1 MSRNSLRQYFLSV
14 IKLMRPFKWYMTF
27 NGAYLFLLVFEYL
40 NPPAKDDPIFG
51 SVSTLDAWNYVNQ
64 EVYVESLKLAVIIF
78 VLLFLLATSN
88 MRNHPKIAKCLFLFP
103 WLDMALGMA
112 AQIISDIL

>member
-1 MSRNSLRQYFLSV
+1 MSRNNLRQYLLSV
-14 IKLMRPFKWYMTF
+14 IKLMRPFKWYMIF

-64 EVYVESLKLAVIIF
+64 EVYVESLK
-78 VLLFLLATSN
+78 SGS
-88 MRNHPKIAKCLFLFP
+88 LFLFCFFCWQQAICAIIRKLP
-103 WLDMALGMA
+103 NACFYFHGLIWLWEWRCK
-112 AQIISDIL
+112 

>member
-1 MSRNSLRQYFLSV
+1 
-14 IKLMRPFKWYMTF
+14 MRPFKWYMIF

-40 NPPAKDDPIFG
+40 NLPAKDDPIFG

>member
-14 IKLMRPFKWYMTF
+14 IKLMRPFKWYMIF

-78 VLLFLLATSN
+78 AFSVGNKQYAQSSENCQMPVFIS
-88 MRNHPKIAKCLFLFP
+88 
-103 WLDMALGMA
+103 MA
-112 AQIISDIL
+112 